1 VAVSYP
7 DVILLIRYG
16 YNAREIGE
24 AVGRSSSSML
34 RGVKKNC
41 TKRQHERLLKNGR
54 VRKGGKSGRPR
65 ANESKK

>member
-1 VAVSYP
+1 VAVNYP
-7 DVILLIRYG
+7 DIILLIRYG

-24 AVGRSSSSML
+24 AVGRSSSAIL

-41 TKRQHERLLKNGR
+41 TKCQHKKLLKNGR

-65 ANESKK
+65 ADK